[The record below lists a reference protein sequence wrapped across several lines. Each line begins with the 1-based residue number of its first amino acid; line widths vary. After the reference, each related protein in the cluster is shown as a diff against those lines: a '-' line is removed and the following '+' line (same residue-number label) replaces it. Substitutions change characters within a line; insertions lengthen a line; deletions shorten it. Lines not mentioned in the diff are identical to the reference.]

1 MRKVHIHDDGI
12 ICDMDDCAYVKR
24 ERARTMRARRF
35 VFSICLIAAIVSA
48 IAVVSDHRYGVVF
61 LALSLIVVPLMSDK
75 ALSDR
80 SRRI

>member
-1 MRKVHIHDDGI
+1 
-12 ICDMDDCAYVKR
+12 
-24 ERARTMRARRF
+24 
-35 VFSICLIAAIVSA
+35 
-48 IAVVSDHRYGVVF
+48 VF